1 MSNEENL
8 HSMLRDFIDAVLTP
22 VEESAAERTT
32 RARCNRFGKWVQ
44 DQWIQLPD
52 PDAFVRRFTDDD
64 ITITDEEWRLFF
76 YRHVQLFIEVYDLD
90 MRRFAHTIVH
100 SKFPPAMQHLLI
112 ANTVRALD
120 HLTREIG
127 ETSEDT
133 VAEHLTG
140 LGF

>member
-1 MSNEENL
+1 MSNDANL
-8 HSMLRDFIDAVLTP
+8 HNMLRDFIDAVFTP

-32 RARCNRFGKWVQ
+32 RARCERFGKWVQ
-44 DQWIQLPD
+44 DQWIHIAD
-52 PDAFVRRFTDDD
+52 PDAFIARFVDDD
-64 ITITDEEWRLFF
+64 DTITDDEWKLFF

-100 SKFPPAMQHLLI
+100 SKFTPMVQHLLI
-112 ANTVRALD
+112 TNTVRALD

-133 VAEHLTG
+133 VAEVLTG